1 MLHKGL
7 FRPARMITACRDGS
21 IRLQDSAVMNQTH
34 IDPLVTTAAAL
45 VREQAGEHLD
55 RGEALRLI
63 IADLGLQPEIEA
75 AALLLPA
82 HAAGNMATDDIA
94 RRCGKA
100 VAALVN
106 GVAMLP
112 RPGEEPDLDSAHP
125 DPHAQAENIRKMLL
139 AMVQDIR
146 TIVIRLADELQRL
159 RDLKSAPAEQQRKAA
174 RLVLEIHAPLANRLG
189 IWQLKWEL
197 EDLAFRYAEPEIYK
211 QIAKALNEKRRER
224 ERYIRDV
231 IGELQ
236 QLLADNGI
244 NGQVK
249 GRPKHIYS
257 IWKKLQR
264 KDIDLDE
271 LYDLRAVRVLVD
283 TVKDCYAMLG
293 LVHGRWRHI
302 PKEFDDYIAT
312 PKGNNY
318 QSLHTAVFGPED
330 QPVEIQIRT
339 FDMHRH
345 AELGVAAHWRYKE
358 GGGRDVALEE
368 KVAWLRQLLESEGG
382 DFIDRFQDEIF
393 EERIYVLTPRGA
405 VIDLPSHATPIDFA
419 YHVHTEI
426 GHRCRGAK
434 VNGRIVPLTH
444 QLKTGDRVEIITA
457 KQGEPSRDWLNP
469 QAGYVRSSR
478 ARDKIRYWFRQ
489 QSHEDNLAR
498 GRHLLERELARL
510 GNPGLSAAEIAR
522 KMKLPDA
529 DTLQIALGA
538 GDVSLVQVGNVLQ
551 RLQGMDAAPAIPL
564 ARKPSTTRKSSGL
577 SVSGVDDLMVH
588 FARCC
593 QPVPPD
599 VIHGYVTRGRGVSVH
614 RADCPHLQYLQG
626 REPERV
632 FVVEWSSEAAEKHP
646 VDIRVD
652 AQDRQGLLRDIAGL
666 MADQKINILALNANH
681 SSEADVIVDLT
692 LEIRDLDQ
700 LTRLLARLQT
710 LRGVYDARRRMGGI

>member
-1 MLHKGL
+1 MNDIPANS
-7 FRPARMITACRDGS
+7 RPGTLIETAE
-21 IRLQDSAVMNQTH
+21 
-34 IDPLVTTAAAL
+34 AL
-45 VREQAGEHLD
+45 VRQRAGEHLE
-55 RGEALRLI
+55 RGEALRTI
-63 IADLGLQPEIEA
+63 IADLGLQPEIEV

-82 HAAGNMATDDIA
+82 HVAGNLDMSDIA
-94 RRCGKA
+94 AHCGKP
-100 VAALVN
+100 VVALVN
-106 GVAMLP
+106 GVALLP
-112 RPGEEPDLDSAHP
+112 RPGEEPDLDDVHP
-125 DPHAQAENIRKMLL
+125 DPLAKAENIRKMLL

-159 RDLKSAPAEQQRKAA
+159 RELKTAPASEQQKAA

-197 EDLAFRYAEPEIYK
+197 EDLAFRYAEPATYK

-231 IGELQ
+231 IAELQ

-283 TVKDCYAMLG
+283 SVKDCYATLG

-330 QPVEIQIRT
+330 QPVEIQVRT
-339 FDMHRH
+339 FEMDRH

-457 KQGEPSRDWLNP
+457 KQGEPSRDWLSM

-489 QSHEDNLAR
+489 QSHEDNLVR
-498 GRHLLERELARL
+498 GRQLLERELARL
-510 GNPGLSAAEIAR
+510 GKSELTATDVAR
-522 KMKLPDA
+522 NMKLPDA
-529 DTLQIALGA
+529 ETLQIALGA
-538 GDVSLVQVGNVLQ
+538 GDVSLVQITNALQ
-551 RLQGMDAAPAIPL
+551 RLQGLETTPSIPL
-564 ARKPSTTRKSSGL
+564 ARKRTASRKSSGL

-599 VIHGYVTRGRGVSVH
+599 AIHGYVTRGRGVSVH
-614 RADCPHLQYLQG
+614 RANCPHLQYLQG

-632 FVVEWSSEAAEKHP
+632 FVVDWSKEAAEKHP

-666 MADQKINILALNANH
+666 MADQKVNILALNANH
-681 SSEADVIVDLT
+681 SSEADVVVDLT
-692 LEIRDLDQ
+692 LEICDLGQ
-700 LTRLLARLQT
+700 LTRLLARLHA
-710 LRGVYDARRRMGGI
+710 LRGVYEARRRMGAT

>member
-1 MLHKGL
+1 MNV
-7 FRPARMITACRDGS
+7 PTIPDSDVTA
-21 IRLQDSAVMNQTH
+21 
-34 IDPLVTTAAAL
+34 TADAL
-45 VREQAGEHLD
+45 L
-55 RGEALRLI
+55 RGRAPEFLPRGDALRAI
-63 IADLGLQPEIEA
+63 ISELGLQPEIEA

-82 HAAGNMATDDIA
+82 HAAGVLNTAEIDA
-94 RRCGKA
+94 ACGNSVSVL
-100 VAALVN
+100 VA
-106 GVAMLP
+106 GVASLP
-112 RPGEEPDLDSAHP
+112 RPGDEPDLDGAHP
-125 DPHAQAENIRKMLL
+125 DPRAQSENIRKMLL

-146 TIVIRLADELQRL
+146 IIVIRLADELQRL
-159 RDLKSAPAEQQRKAA
+159 RDLKTADTAEQRAAA
-174 RLVLEIHAPLANRLG
+174 RRVLEIHAPLANRLG

-197 EDLAFRYAEPEIYK
+197 EDLAFRYAEPETYR

-224 ERYIRDV
+224 ETYIRDV
-231 IGELQ
+231 IKELQ
-236 QLLADNGI
+236 QLLDDNGI
-244 NGQVK
+244 AGQVK

-283 TVKDCYAMLG
+283 SVKNCYATLG

-318 QSLHTAVFGPED
+318 QSLHTAVFGPGD

-339 FDMHRH
+339 QEMHRH

-358 GGGRDVALEE
+358 GAGRDVALEE
-368 KVAWLRQLLESEGG
+368 KVAWLRQLLESESG
-382 DFIDRFQDEIF
+382 DFIDRFQDELF

-405 VIDLPSHATPIDFA
+405 VIDLPANATPVDFA

-434 VNGRIVPLTH
+434 VNGRIVPLNHALT
-444 QLKTGDRVEIITA
+444 TGDRVEIITA
-457 KQGEPSRDWLNP
+457 KTGEPSRDWLSP
-469 QAGYVRSSR
+469 QAGYVQSSR

-489 QSHEDNLAR
+489 QSHEDNLVR
-498 GRHLLERELARL
+498 GRQMLEREFTRL
-510 GNPGLSAAEIAR
+510 GNHQFSATELAR
-522 KMKLPDA
+522 AMKLPDV
-529 DTLQIALGA
+529 DTLHIAVGA
-538 GDVSLVQVGNVLQ
+538 GDISLVQVTNALH
-551 RLQGMDAAPAIPL
+551 RLQGRDAPPGIPL
-564 ARKPSTTRKSSGL
+564 ARHSVVNRKSTGM
-577 SVSGVDDLMVH
+577 SVSGVDDLMLH

-599 VIHGYVTRGRGVSVH
+599 AIQGYVTRGRGVSVH
-614 RADCPHLQYLQG
+614 RADCPHLLHLEG

-632 FVVEWSSEAAEKHP
+632 FVVEWSNESGDKHA
-646 VDIRVD
+646 VDVRVD

-666 MADQKINILALNANH
+666 MADQKINILALNAKH
-681 SSEADVIVDLT
+681 IDDTSVCVDLT

-700 LTRLLARLQT
+700 LARLLGRLNT
-710 LRGVYDARRRMGGI
+710 LRGVYEARRRTAA